1 MKIRVSYGTAVVLGF
16 KSGKMLAKPTTAYF
30 MTYYEG
36 RCLNNCAFCVQARE
50 SRADVEKLSR
60 VTWPAFELEEVVTK
74 IKDSKFA
81 RICLQTIDYP
91 NLKEDVLRILEAF
104 YPSNLPV
111 SLSIT
116 PVDKDSLREF
126 QRLGVDYIGVGV
138 DAASERVYSKVKD
151 SMYSWEEMWQFADAV
166 VDVFGEGGA
175 FVHLIFG
182 LGESEEEFLQAVQ
195 RAYDSKAK
203 VSIFAFTPV
212 KGTRLEGRTPPD
224 PDRYRLMQIGVYLIE
239 NKIAR
244 VEEFRFDN
252 GRLVDFG
259 LSKEELLKVL
269 DESVFMTHGCPGCNR
284 PYYNEK
290 PRKEP
295 YNFPVRPGKEQFERL
310 LGRIFHE

>member
-1 MKIRVSYGTAVVLGF
+1 MKIRASYGTAVVLGL
-16 KSGKMLAKPTTAYF
+16 KKGKMFAKPTTAYF

-60 VTWPAFELEEVVTK
+60 ITWPAFELDEVVEK
-74 IKDSKFA
+74 LKSSKFA

-91 NLKEDVLRILEAF
+91 NLREDVLKILKAF
-104 YPSNLPV
+104 YPLGLPV

-116 PVDKDSLREF
+116 PVDKKSLRDF
-126 QRLGVDYIGVGV
+126 QRLGVDYIGVGI
-138 DAASERVYSKVKD
+138 DAASERVYNKVKD
-151 SMYSWEEMWQFADAV
+151 SMYSWEDMWRFVDEV
-166 VDVFGEGGA
+166 IDVFGKGKA

-195 RAYDSKAK
+195 KVYDSKAK
-203 VSIFAFTPV
+203 VSIFAFTPI
-212 KGTRLEGRTPPD
+212 KGTILENKAPPD
-224 PDRYRLMQIGVYLIE
+224 PNRYRLMQIGVYLIE

-244 VEEFRFDN
+244 VEEFRFES
-252 GRLVDFG
+252 GMLVDFG

-269 DESVFMTHGCPGCNR
+269 DESAFMTHGCPGCNR

-290 PRKEP
+290 PSKEP
-295 YNFPVRPGKEQFERL
+295 YNFPVRPEKKQFERL
-310 LGRIFHE
+310 LGRLFHE